1 MAFESGSRTQRNK
14 GRLIKE
20 FTIVNI
26 MSSRVSPVVL
36 QAANVIAIFITILV
50 NMLANILPLNGVFT
64 GQVSDSYPNLF
75 TPSGYVFA
83 IWGVIYV
90 LLVTFMIYQ
99 ARTNQRSQGYLTRI
113 GFLHLL
119 AAIGNIS
126 WLFLFHYSYGVPSL
140 FLLSLVPMTV
150 LLLSLLAMYV
160 RLGIGISEVSMKE
173 KLAVHLPVSVYG
185 GWISVAIIANIAS
198 ALNVLV
204 PGIPLP
210 TQEVW
215 TAAVIVVALVINL
228 LMILKRSGIA
238 FALVFVWAVVGIA
251 VKQMASVTIMATAVA
266 AALVVVVA
274 IFALLLLRR
283 RKMAKS

>member
-1 MAFESGSRTQRNK
+1 MHCESGSQAQMNM
-14 GRLIKE
+14 GRLINGL
-20 FTIVNI
+20 TIVKP
-26 MSSRVSPVVL
+26 MSFKTSSEVL
-36 QAANVIAIFITILV
+36 QAANVLAIFVTILV
-50 NMLANILPLNGVFT
+50 NLLANILPLNGVYT
-64 GQVSDSYPNLF
+64 GQVSDSYHNLF

-99 ARTNQRSQGYLTRI
+99 ARVNQRSQGYLAQI

-119 AAIGNIS
+119 AAIANIT
-126 WLFLFHYSYGVPSL
+126 WLVLFHYSYGVPSL
-140 FLLSLVPMTV
+140 YLLSILPMTV
-150 LLLSLLAMYV
+150 LLLSLLVMYV
-160 RLGIGISEVSMKE
+160 RLGVGIKEVPMKQR
-173 KLAVHLPVSVYG
+173 LAVHLPVSVYL
-185 GWISVAIIANIAS
+185 GWVSVAIIANIAS

-210 TQEVW
+210 TQEIW

-228 LMILKRSGIA
+228 LMIIRRSDIA
-238 FALVFVWAVVGIA
+238 FGLVFVWAVVGIA
-251 VKQMASVTIMATAVA
+251 VKQMASVTIMATAVT

-283 RKMAKS
+283 RKTAKS